1 MSRETFSVSSQ
12 VNCGVN
18 EVNLTDKKDF
28 FKKSLF
34 LSIILFILSATGTS
48 LAAQSYS
55 IDYYGIVATEI
66 DANMSK
72 MTSDL
77 YYTQLSEINNFS
89 VTDKRSSPSLSE
101 RPDSSSFSENRL
113 SFFTVIQKDAKSDKW
128 ITTYYVVDKA
138 RNEEHSKK
146 KIYDSFYKV
155 LMEPKDVLKDTIK
168 QLIENDSGTTKLA
181 SAQDSASS
189 GAGAGGAAGGA
200 SIASTEELSGTWGGE
215 DNINKIVIMRG
226 GRGFVIFNNGA
237 SMNITVELSGASA
250 AKKVIITQ
258 KGNSNAS
265 FYPELKRTAALSAAV
280 SAKPIKWTLTL
291 TDNNTLK
298 GTKDTLLPDGDNYKE
313 GSVQVTWT
321 RLN

>member
-1 MSRETFSVSSQ
+1 
-12 VNCGVN
+12 
-18 EVNLTDKKDF
+18 LTDKKDF
-28 FKKSLF
+28 FKKSVII
-34 LSIILFILSATGTS
+34 SIILFITTALN
-48 LAAQSYS
+48 AQSYN
-55 IDYYGIVATEI
+55 IDYYGIVSTEI

-89 VTDKRSSPSLSE
+89 VSDRRSSPSLSE
-101 RPDSSSFSENRL
+101 RPDAANFSDGKL
-113 SFFTVIQKDAKSDKW
+113 SFFTLITKDSKSDKW
-128 ITTYYVVDKA
+128 ITTYYVVDKTK
-138 RNEEHSKK
+138 NEEHSKK
-146 KIYDSFYKV
+146 KTYDSFYKI

-168 QLIENDSGTTKLA
+168 QLIENDSSTTAITASINDAGSIKGT
-181 SAQDSASS
+181 
-189 GAGAGGAAGGA
+189 

-237 SMNITVELSGASA
+237 SMNITVELSGSA
-250 AKKVIITQ
+250 ENKKVVITQ

-265 FYPELKRTAALSAAV
+265 FYPDLKRTAALSAAV

-298 GTKDTLLPDGDNYKE
+298 GLKDTLLPDGDSYKE
-313 GSVQVTWT
+313 GNISVIWT

>member
-1 MSRETFSVSSQ
+1 M
-12 VNCGVN
+12 
-18 EVNLTDKKDF
+18 TDKKDF
-28 FKKSLF
+28 FKKSVII
-34 LSIILFILSATGTS
+34 SIILFITTALN
-48 LAAQSYS
+48 AQSYN
-55 IDYYGIVATEI
+55 IDYYGIVSTEI

-89 VTDKRSSPSLSE
+89 VSDRRSSPSLSE
-101 RPDSSSFSENRL
+101 RPDAANFSDGKL
-113 SFFTVIQKDAKSDKW
+113 SFFTLITKDSKSDKW
-128 ITTYYVVDKA
+128 ITTYYVVDKTK
-138 RNEEHSKK
+138 NEEHSKK
-146 KIYDSFYKV
+146 KTYDSFYKI

-168 QLIENDSGTTKLA
+168 QLIENDSSTTAITASINDAGSITGT
-181 SAQDSASS
+181 
-189 GAGAGGAAGGA
+189 

-237 SMNITVELSGASA
+237 SMNITVELSGSA
-250 AKKVIITQ
+250 DNKKVVITQ

-265 FYPELKRTAALSAAV
+265 FYPDLKRTAALSAAV

-298 GTKDTLLPDGDNYKE
+298 GLKDTLLPDGDSYKE
-313 GSVQVTWT
+313 GSISVIWT

>member
-1 MSRETFSVSSQ
+1 MQES
-12 VNCGVN
+12 CG
-18 EVNLTDKKDF
+18 VNLTDKKDF
-28 FKKSLF
+28 FKKSVI

-101 RPDSSSFSENRL
+101 RPDSSSFSENKL

-168 QLIENDSGTTKLA
+168 QLIENDTGTKAITASVQDGGASAGSGT
-181 SAQDSASS
+181 
-189 GAGAGGAAGGA
+189 GGA

-215 DNINKIVIMRG
+215 ENINKIVIMRG

-237 SMNITVELSGASA
+237 SMNITVELTGSSGG
-250 AKKVIITQ
+250 KKVIITQ

-280 SAKPIKWTLTL
+280 SAKPIKWTLSL

>member
-1 MSRETFSVSSQ
+1 M
-12 VNCGVN
+12 
-18 EVNLTDKKDF
+18 TDKKDF
-28 FKKSLF
+28 FKKSVII
-34 LSIILFILSATGTS
+34 SIILFITTALN
-48 LAAQSYS
+48 AQSYN
-55 IDYYGIVATEI
+55 IDYYGIVSTEI

-89 VTDKRSSPSLSE
+89 VSDRRSSPSLSE
-101 RPDSSSFSENRL
+101 RPDATNFSDGKL
-113 SFFTVIQKDAKSDKW
+113 SFFTLITKDSKSDKW
-128 ITTYYVVDKA
+128 ITTYYVVDKTK
-138 RNEEHSKK
+138 NEEHSKK
-146 KIYDSFYKV
+146 KTYDSFYKI

-168 QLIENDSGTTKLA
+168 QLIENDSSTTAITASINDAGSIKGT
-181 SAQDSASS
+181 
-189 GAGAGGAAGGA
+189 

-237 SMNITVELSGASA
+237 SMNITVELSGSA
-250 AKKVIITQ
+250 ENKKVVITQ

-265 FYPELKRTAALSAAV
+265 FYPDLKRTAALSAAV

-298 GTKDTLLPDGDNYKE
+298 GLKDTLLPDGDSYKE
-313 GSVQVTWT
+313 GSISVIWT

>member
-1 MSRETFSVSSQ
+1 M
-12 VNCGVN
+12 
-18 EVNLTDKKDF
+18 TDKKDF
-28 FKKSLF
+28 FKKSVII
-34 LSIILFILSATGTS
+34 SIILFITTALN
-48 LAAQSYS
+48 AQSYN
-55 IDYYGIVATEI
+55 IDYYGIVSTEI

-89 VTDKRSSPSLSE
+89 VSDRRSSPSLSE
-101 RPDSSSFSENRL
+101 RPDAANFSDGKL
-113 SFFTVIQKDAKSDKW
+113 SFFTLITKDSKSDKW
-128 ITTYYVVDKA
+128 ITTYYVVDKTK
-138 RNEEHSKK
+138 NEEHSKK
-146 KIYDSFYKV
+146 KTYDSFYKI

-168 QLIENDSGTTKLA
+168 QLIENDSSTTAITASINDAGSIKGT
-181 SAQDSASS
+181 
-189 GAGAGGAAGGA
+189 

-237 SMNITVELSGASA
+237 SMNITVELSGSA
-250 AKKVIITQ
+250 DNKKVVITQ

-265 FYPELKRTAALSAAV
+265 FYPDLKRTAALSAAV

-298 GTKDTLLPDGDNYKE
+298 GLKDTLLPDGDSYKE
-313 GSVQVTWT
+313 GSISVIWT